1 MKSSIRRACVASVA
15 VAMAA
20 GLVACG
26 SDNSGSSSATT
37 AASGAT
43 TTGGAATTGGA
54 TTTGGGATTTGASG
68 GGISAASFTSDFSA
82 MAQLKNLATQGKG
95 LVGVLLPDTTTS
107 TRYVSFDAPYLTKAF
122 QAAGFS
128 QFKIDNAQGSAATMQ
143 TQAEADITQG
153 ASVLIVDPLDSG
165 SGAAIEANA
174 VSKGV
179 KVIDY
184 DRLTL
189 GGPPDRVYV
198 SFDNVKVGQM
208 IGTGFVDCVSAWN
221 VAKPNVLVMDGD
233 PTDNNA
239 TLFAQGYNGVLNPKF
254 SSGAYTKVGEPAGTW
269 TPSVAQTTFAQQY
282 TAHPEINSVVTPND
296 DNANAVIAYL
306 QSKQIQPK
314 TFPTT
319 GQDASKSGLQNI
331 LKGYQCG
338 TVYKPIYLEA
348 QAAAAVALYMRAGQ
362 TPPASLVNATTSDS
376 QTKTDVKSTYL
387 TPTWVTTQNIASTVI
402 KDGWVKAS
410 DICVAETQ
418 SACTA
423 AGIS

>member
-1 MKSSIRRACVASVA
+1 MS
-15 VAMAA
+15 
-20 GLVACG
+20 
-26 SDNSGSSSATT
+26 
-37 AASGAT
+37 
-43 TTGGAATTGGA
+43 
-54 TTTGGGATTTGASG
+54 
-68 GGISAASFTSDFSA
+68 
-82 MAQLKNLATQGKG
+82 QLKSLASAGKG

-122 QAAGFS
+122 QAAGLT
-128 QFKIDNAQGSAATMQ
+128 QFKVDNAQGSAATMQ

-174 VSKGV
+174 ESKGV

-189 GGPPDRVYV
+189 GGPSDRIYV

-208 IGTGFVDCVSAWN
+208 IGQGFVDCVSAWN
-221 VAKPNVLVMDGD
+221 VQTPNVLVMDGD

-239 TLFAQGYNGVLNPKF
+239 TLFAQGYNGVLDPKF
-254 SSGAYTKVGEPAGTW
+254 SSGAYIKVGEPAGTW
-269 TPSVAQTTFAQQY
+269 TPSVAQTTFAQQF
-282 TAHPEINSVVTPND
+282 TAHPNINSAITPND

-306 QSKQIQPK
+306 QQKQIQPK

-319 GQDASKSGLQNI
+319 GQDASTSGLQNI

-348 QAAAAVALYMRAGQ
+348 QAAAAVALYLRAGQ
-362 TPPASLVNATTSDS
+362 APPDSLVNATTKD
-376 QTKTDVKSTYL
+376 TKANTDVKSTFL
-387 TPTWVTTQNIASTVI
+387 TPTWVTTQNMESTVV
-402 KDGWVKAS
+402 KDGFVKVS
-410 DICVAETQ
+410 DICVSDTQ

-423 AGIS
+423 AGISQG